1 MPAATNMIYC
11 ATTAIWSS
19 GSTGVRHVFYRLF
32 SISLGDRE
40 DAATNVCRRPAW
52 RLRPAARF
60 LDPAHRHNVL
70 RAISPDAP
78 KTCSGGAGE
87 AYRSY
92 SLTRYPAS
100 LEIARSQCPLRVTA
114 DMASRLG
121 SVGFTPESGQTAEVS
136 GCPLCAKSG
145 PRHCS
150 KRRTPVATS

>member
-60 LDPAHRHNVL
+60 FDPAHRHNVL
-70 RAISPDAP
+70 RAISPDAA

-100 LEIARSQCPLRVTA
+100 LEIARFSMSASGLGRVKTQAPAACVEYLGGIARRESQIFLRT
-114 DMASRLG
+114 
-121 SVGFTPESGQTAEVS
+121 
-136 GCPLCAKSG
+136 
-145 PRHCS
+145 
-150 KRRTPVATS
+150 

>member
-1 MPAATNMIYC
+1 MPAAMNMIYC
-11 ATTAIWSS
+11 ATTCLLVVR
-19 GSTGVRHVFYRLF
+19 GTGVRHVFYRLF

-70 RAISPDAP
+70 RAISPDAA

-100 LEIARSQCPLRVTA
+100 LEIARFSISASGHDRV
-114 DMASRLG
+114 RWIG
-121 SVGFTPESGQTAEVS
+121 
-136 GCPLCAKSG
+136 
-145 PRHCS
+145 
-150 KRRTPVATS
+150 